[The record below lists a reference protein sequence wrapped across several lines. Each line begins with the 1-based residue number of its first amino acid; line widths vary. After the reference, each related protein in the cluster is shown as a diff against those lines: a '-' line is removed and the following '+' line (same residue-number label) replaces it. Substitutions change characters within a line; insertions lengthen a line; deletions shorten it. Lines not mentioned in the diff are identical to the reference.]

1 MGTRVDRQF
10 TGLEA
15 RPGKGGGVAVC
26 ELQPRSGRVK
36 CSGQDQD
43 AGQKKVGEAR
53 ENGENLDEF
62 HFQGRRFVFDLGGTG
77 EVILASI
84 KGKKTKEI
92 PICLHKN
99 HQLLNRK
106 ASICLQM
113 LDRCTSEK
121 LDSNI

>member
-15 RPGKGGGVAVC
+15 RPGKGGAVC
-26 ELQPRSGRVK
+26 ELRPRSDRVK
-36 CSGQDQD
+36 CSGQDQ
-43 AGQKKVGEAR
+43 KVGEAR
-53 ENGENLDEF
+53 KNGENLNEF
-62 HFQGRRFVFDLGGTG
+62 HFQGRRLAFDLGGTS

-84 KGKKTKEI
+84 KEKKTKKI

-113 LDRCTSEK
+113 LDRCTSKK